1 MGKNENMAA
10 TESVSS
16 FRVKIGQSED
26 FVEGSMKEV
35 KLIDTT
41 SVLVVKHNGNITA
54 VSNKCTHYGAPLIKG
69 SLCVSEGIIRCPWH
83 GACFNLK
90 NGDIEDFPGLD
101 PLQYFPVNIENG
113 DVYVSGHYDQ
123 LSSSSQ
129 SSKIKSLKEASS
141 I

>member
-1 MGKNENMAA
+1 MFHGGWAIGTFATRGIPRLLTDSNNVFDLVMGSGCGKVENMAA

-54 VSNKCTHYGAPLIKG
+54 VSNKCT
-69 SLCVSEGIIRCPWH
+69 VSTFVYYVYIEVGQKK
-83 GACFNLK
+83 LK
-90 NGDIEDFPGLD
+90 VMATKN
-101 PLQYFPVNIENG
+101 
-113 DVYVSGHYDQ
+113 
-123 LSSSSQ
+123 
-129 SSKIKSLKEASS
+129 
-141 I
+141 